1 MMKIFMKA
9 FLASLMVLMPCSIQA
24 QESNGF
30 KKIDV
35 KEDFTENGFTW
46 FHDAELLAAGNK
58 GKSNAMT
65 IGWELLTTLRQR
77 W

>member
-46 FHDAELLAAGNK
+46 FHDAELLAAGIHSMYI
-58 GKSNAMT
+58 GEVVNA
-65 IGWELLTTLRQR
+65 WKK
-77 W
+77 